1 MGVIYQ
7 DYISCQ
13 AYSQCTI
20 FGCLGV
26 LLEVLYH
33 FCGSAPTRVVRETCL
48 LIREYSQCLLGP
60 FLWEHS
66 HKHGIAVLGVLPKT
80 QNNYYWEYSQTCLK
94 SGRSNLICL
103 LSTSNRQV
111 WCYENNFS
119 NLRKVVCTQGARSS
133 DRTQNISSHFQGYP
147 EKRRLWPCSRQ
158 SCEFYQIMGGKISE
172 RKNPV
177 YMK

>member
-26 LLEVLYH
+26 LPEVLYH

-94 SGRSNLICL
+94 SGRSHIRNRLECLQYRICTHVKLNTRVARDRALSKNLSISPPQLFCIVSIKREAEHRSFGNSDGL
-103 LSTSNRQV
+103 NQV
-111 WCYENNFS
+111 K
-119 NLRKVVCTQGARSS
+119 LIDVTTG
-133 DRTQNISSHFQGYP
+133 
-147 EKRRLWPCSRQ
+147 
-158 SCEFYQIMGGKISE
+158 
-172 RKNPV
+172 
-177 YMK
+177 

>member
-1 MGVIYQ
+1 MGLSGVINQ

-48 LIREYSQCLLGP
+48 FIREYSQCLLGP

-66 HKHGIAVLGVLPKT
+66 HKHGIAVLGVLLKT

-94 SGRSNLICL
+94 SGRSHIESISEKTREMAKSQDPKLV
-103 LSTSNRQV
+103 STLQK
-111 WCYENNFS
+111 Y
-119 NLRKVVCTQGARSS
+119 RKV
-133 DRTQNISSHFQGYP
+133 
-147 EKRRLWPCSRQ
+147 RRQHADFVRIELNL
-158 SCEFYQIMGGKISE
+158 ETFYQ
-172 RKNPV
+172 V
-177 YMK
+177 

>member
-94 SGRSNLICL
+94 SGRSHIRAEGVGVEMFCRIHDKSGEALI
-103 LSTSNRQV
+103 
-111 WCYENNFS
+111 
-119 NLRKVVCTQGARSS
+119 
-133 DRTQNISSHFQGYP
+133 
-147 EKRRLWPCSRQ
+147 
-158 SCEFYQIMGGKISE
+158 EFVLKLF
-172 RKNPV
+172 
-177 YMK
+177 

>member
-26 LLEVLYH
+26 LPEVLYH

-80 QNNYYWEYSQTCLK
+80 QNNYYWEYSQICLK
-94 SGRSNLICL
+94 SGRSNLWKGGGAGGVRYIRTYL
-103 LSTSNRQV
+103 VINHKNMNILRI
-111 WCYENNFS
+111 ENLNCS
-119 NLRKVVCTQGARSS
+119 NLL
-133 DRTQNISSHFQGYP
+133 N
-147 EKRRLWPCSRQ
+147 
-158 SCEFYQIMGGKISE
+158 
-172 RKNPV
+172 
-177 YMK
+177 

>member
-26 LLEVLYH
+26 LPEVLYH

-94 SGRSNLICL
+94 SGRSNLKLQCSRSFCVYNQIKSKLYTQKL
-103 LSTSNRQV
+103 LEYCNVTDQLV
-111 WCYENNFS
+111 
-119 NLRKVVCTQGARSS
+119 RSLLQKS
-133 DRTQNISSHFQGYP
+133 
-147 EKRRLWPCSRQ
+147 WPCRVLFSIAPQ
-158 SCEFYQIMGGKISE
+158 
-172 RKNPV
+172 N
-177 YMK
+177 

>member
-26 LLEVLYH
+26 LPEVLYH
-33 FCGSAPTRVVRETCL
+33 FCGSAPTRVVQETCL

-60 FLWEHS
+60 FLWEYS

-80 QNNYYWEYSQTCLK
+80 INYYWEYSQTCHK
-94 SGRSNLICL
+94 SGRSNLGQ
-103 LSTSNRQV
+103 STHYRV
-111 WCYENNFS
+111 MF
-119 NLRKVVCTQGARSS
+119 G
-133 DRTQNISSHFQGYP
+133 
-147 EKRRLWPCSRQ
+147 RLVKTCPG
-158 SCEFYQIMGGKISE
+158 FYQYSLTKKTFPHLAHFHMW
-172 RKNPV
+172 
-177 YMK
+177 